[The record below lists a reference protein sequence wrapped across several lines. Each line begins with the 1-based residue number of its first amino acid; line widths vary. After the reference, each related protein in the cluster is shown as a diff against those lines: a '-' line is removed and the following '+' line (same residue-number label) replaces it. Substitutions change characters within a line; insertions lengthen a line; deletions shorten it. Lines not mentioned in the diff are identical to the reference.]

1 MLRKALLST
10 TAVVSIT
17 GSALAADLPSRA
29 APPVY
34 APPIPIFTW
43 TGVYLGGDIG
53 YAWGANSNSNVTIV
67 GPRGNVFSGNVGG
80 GSVNGVIG
88 GAHVGYNYQFGPVFG
103 TGAFVAGLEGDVEGS
118 SLSRTVTLP
127 FVGPFGGTTL
137 SARENVTGSIRGRIG
152 VAFDRVLLYAT
163 GGAAFGGFE
172 SSINVPGFGFFQR
185 NTTRVGY
192 TVGGGLEYAV
202 TNNWSVRAEYRYS
215 NYGHLVNN
223 GIFNA
228 STTPFLFSRRVA
240 DNEVRVGFSYKFDV
254 FAPPAPVVA
263 KY

>member
-1 MLRKALLST
+1 MFRHILLASVCTAAL
-10 TAVVSIT
+10 A
-17 GSALAADLPSRA
+17 GSAFAADLPSRA

-53 YAWGANSNSNVTIV
+53 YAWGANNNSRVTLV
-67 GPRGNVFSGNVGG
+67 GPRGNVFVGNVGG
-80 GSVNGVIG
+80 GTINGVVG

-118 SLSRTVTLP
+118 SLSRTVTI
-127 FVGPFGGTTL
+127 PFGFFTGTTL
-137 SARENVTGSIRGRIG
+137 SASANVSGSIRGRVGI
-152 VAFDRVLLYAT
+152 AFDRVLLYAT

-185 NTTRVGY
+185 NSTRAGY
-192 TVGGGLEYAV
+192 TVGGGLEYAI
-202 TNNWSVRAEYRYS
+202 TNNWSVRAEYRYTNFGS
-215 NYGHLVNN
+215 LVNN
-223 GIFNA
+223 GVFNA
-228 STTPFLFSRRVA
+228 STTPFLFSRQVA
-240 DNEVRVGFSYKFDV
+240 TNAVRVGFSYKFDV